1 MVPEQRSGVLQKPAR
16 PTLPVMTYG
25 TEEHLAWDAG
35 QTLPDFPHSL
45 PFTDKWIPR
54 RDGQGDG
61 AFLPPTL
68 CLVTCQGA
76 LSCSVAECQ
85 QSKKAPARKRHPL

>member
-1 MVPEQRSGVLQKPAR
+1 MAVVPEQRSGVLQKPAR

-54 RDGQGDG
+54 RDSRVMEPSCHPLCVWSL
-61 AFLPPTL
+61 ARVL
-68 CLVTCQGA
+68 CL
-76 LSCSVAECQ
+76 
-85 QSKKAPARKRHPL
+85 AP